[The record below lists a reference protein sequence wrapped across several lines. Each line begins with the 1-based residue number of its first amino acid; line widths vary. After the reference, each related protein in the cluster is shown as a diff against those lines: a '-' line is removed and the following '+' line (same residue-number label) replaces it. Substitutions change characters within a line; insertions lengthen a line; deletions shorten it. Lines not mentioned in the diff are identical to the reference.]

1 MAFWLFKQEPDE
13 FGYADL
19 EAAGS
24 AVWDG
29 VANPLAQKHL
39 RAAAVGDQVFFYHT
53 GGEKAVVGVME
64 VAGGPR
70 PDPADATKVVV
81 DVKPVR
87 RLKAP
92 VTLAAIKAD
101 GAFADWELVRVPRLS
116 VMPVSPEQ
124 WKKVLAM
131 AR

>member
-1 MAFWLFKQEPDE
+1 MAFWLFKQEPDC
-13 FGYADL
+13 FSYTDL
-19 EAAGS
+19 EKAG
-24 AVWDG
+24 ATVWDG
-29 VANPLAQKHL
+29 VRNPAAQKHL

-53 GGEKAVVGVME
+53 GDEKAVVGVMT
-64 VAGGPR
+64 VSAGPR

-101 GAFADWELVRVPRLS
+101 GSFADWELCR
-116 VMPVSPEQ
+116 
-124 WKKVLAM
+124 
-131 AR
+131 